1 MGQTTGFLVMAFD
14 NYGETI
20 GTFSVDEYGRLMSC
34 PYGRNVRR
42 VLQRIFSN
50 LLVENVN
57 L

>member
-1 MGQTTGFLVMAFD
+1 VILGQITGFLVMAFD

-20 GTFSVDEYGRLMSC
+20 GTFSVDKYAGHLMSC
-34 PYGRNVRR
+34 PYGRNVRTY
-42 VLQRIFSN
+42 FSN